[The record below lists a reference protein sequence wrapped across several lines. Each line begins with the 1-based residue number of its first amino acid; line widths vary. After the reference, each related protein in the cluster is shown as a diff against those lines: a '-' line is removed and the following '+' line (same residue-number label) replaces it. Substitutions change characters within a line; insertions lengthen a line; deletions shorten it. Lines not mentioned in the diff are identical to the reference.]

1 MRIRALVLI
10 LLLTGCTVK
19 TQIIEP
25 DGSVYTVKSKTDAM
39 VTVKHNDWEVV
50 VDNKGKPNIFES
62 LLGWLL
68 IKTPDVVSAE

>member
-1 MRIRALVLI
+1 MNVKI
-10 LLLTGCTVK
+10 LLLCLLFMSACTVK

-25 DGSVYTVKSKTDAM
+25 DVSIYTIVSKSDAKVIM
-39 VTVKHNDWEVV
+39 KNANREIV

-68 IKTPDVVSAE
+68 LKTPNVN